1 MFQGQLIRYLLS
13 WSTPLDLMKSW
24 YLMIH
29 LGSFPLLI
37 SSINSVPKTEGGSA
51 CVWSLI
57 WFSLAKFCKSGGTTQ
72 QLFKLTWKFLGLIW
86 HSVKVGFSLKSKL
99 KSRMDQI
106 TTFKFSRQQNWA
118 CARALLSQSL
128 SWLPLFVWVLS
139 FNSQLGGPIFS
150 VWFCL
155 WSGNKNK
162 VTAVHRVISYLAL
175 VWHLY

>member
-51 CVWSLI
+51 WVWSLI

-99 KSRMDQI
+99 KSRLDQV
-106 TTFKFSRQQNWA
+106 TTFKFSRHIKTFKIGCVCALCSVKVSANWSY
-118 CARALLSQSL
+118 LY
-128 SWLPLFVWVLS
+128 
-139 FNSQLGGPIFS
+139 GFS
-150 VWFCL
+150 VSILSLAAQYFQ
-155 WSGNKNK
+155 SDF
-162 VTAVHRVISYLAL
+162 VIE
-175 VWHLY
+175 VFT